1 MILGLLCRNKTEKVL
16 EVY

>member
-1 MILGLLCRNKTEKVL
+1 MILGLLRRNKTEKVL